1 MCSSDLAGKVSS
13 DDLLLEVNLPSLVMS
28 EFMDKNSL
36 ILTACDPDL
45 RFYEGSADE
54 QYDAA
59 GKRVERSV
67 YSRDWIDNPSG
78 KSVLQIKIAGR
89 WDIGVTNRHVRI
101 VDQSDEST
109 LIEFEC
115 QHGLSEEV
123 LLIRK
128 S

>member
-1 MCSSDLAGKVSS
+1 
-13 DDLLLEVNLPSLVMS
+13 
-28 EFMDKNSL
+28 
-36 ILTACDPDL
+36 
-45 RFYEGSADE
+45 
-54 QYDAA
+54 DAA

-67 YSRDWIDNPSG
+67 YSREWIDNPSG

-89 WDIGVTNRHVRI
+89 WNIGVINRHVRI
-101 VDQSDEST
+101 VEVSDEST